1 MLREMADFKI
11 EGMLMRYNIFVS
23 RFYNLC
29 KSLGMES
36 GKIMPSRA
44 FCSDESQG
52 YPIIL
57 IAKHFGTFPFNHGMV
72 GGVVATDRHGP
83 HSHHGKDMVIFQAS
97 HVGYDPASGQFGS
110 YRRLQTGH
118 DECTSSCGKI
128 ISVLEWYRNEYHFAR
143 NQILLHTR
151 DGNKEITI
159 DNQLIRKDRP
169 EGLVLKLEKLIAMEE
184 GQAHVLQARSTARSF
199 QPASSLIERLPP
211 EIWSAPDPTPI
222 GDYLTA
228 EFFTYQRNVSDA
240 LEGQQHLESNLLNVM
255 PAIVTSKNPA
265 LEAAKYNTQAEFDR
279 TYRTIIKEPGY
290 QDKRLIFISGLHID
304 ISPQEDQIFPLTK
317 FAPWAAYIQ
326 NADDGSYTLE
336 QAELFERLVAQSTE
350 NPDQIALDEA
360 IDRMAKVKE
369 VVIKFT

>member
-1 MLREMADFKI
+1 MLREMAAFKI

-23 RFYNLC
+23 RFYNMC
-29 KSLGMES
+29 KSLGMEQ

-72 GGVVATDRHGP
+72 GGIVATDRHGP
-83 HSHHGKDMVIFQAS
+83 HSHHGRDMVIFQAS
-97 HVGYDPASGQFGS
+97 HVGYDPTSGQFGS

-128 ISVLEWYRNEYHFAR
+128 ISVLDWYTKEYRFAR
-143 NQILLHTR
+143 NQVLLHTR
-151 DGNKEITI
+151 NGNREITI

-169 EGLVLKLEKLIAMEE
+169 EGLVLKLEKLIEMEE
-184 GQAHVLQARSTARSF
+184 GHAHVLQARSTARSF
-199 QPASSLIERLPP
+199 QPADSLIERLPP
-211 EIWSAPDPTPI
+211 EVWNGPHPTPI
-222 GDYLTA
+222 GDHLTA
-228 EFFTYQRNVSDA
+228 EFFTYQRDIGDT
-240 LEGQQHLESNLLNVM
+240 LEGQQHLESNLINVM

-317 FAPWAAYIQ
+317 FAPWAAYVQ
-326 NADDGSYTLE
+326 NGSDGTYTLE
-336 QAELFERLVAQSTE
+336 QGELYERLAAQSTE

-360 IDRMAKVKE
+360 IDRMASVQEVK
-369 VVIKFT
+369 IKFT